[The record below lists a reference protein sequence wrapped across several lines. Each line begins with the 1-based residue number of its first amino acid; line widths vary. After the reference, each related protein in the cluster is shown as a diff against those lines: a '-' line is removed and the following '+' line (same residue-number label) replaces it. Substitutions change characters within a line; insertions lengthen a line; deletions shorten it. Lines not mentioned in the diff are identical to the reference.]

1 MNKDKIKE
9 ILNSNILKRED
20 LSFIYNGNLVKDRF
34 DNQEK
39 PYEEDTYLSIL
50 SFNLYSLTINSIIL
64 KGLGKIRNKPL
75 LKVIKSFFNNV
86 VKNTNNDIL
95 NNVKI
100 EVEKAET
107 ILESFLYDYEKITLP
122 QLLANYLPII
132 LINLLNNN
140 YEDSKKIL
148 KTYDNY
154 SHRIINQAT
163 LYIRSVYHS
172 ILSIENID
180 QTLLSFDK
188 GDVLNGII
196 FYDDMMILT
205 SEKDMCTFNGF
216 KTLSNEKLDTF
227 SKDSSLEH
235 INKVGLLYLT
245 KDIIVM
251 FKLND

>member
-1 MNKDKIKE
+1 MNIEKIKE
-9 ILNSNILKRED
+9 ILNSDTLKRED

-39 PYEEDTYLSIL
+39 EYEEDTYLSIL

-75 LKVIKSFFNNV
+75 LKVIKLFLNNV
-86 VKNTNNDIL
+86 VKNANKDISS
-95 NNVKI
+95 NVKI

-107 ILESFLYDYEKITLP
+107 VLESFLYDYEQINLS
-122 QLLANYLPII
+122 QLLASFLPVV

-154 SHRIINQAT
+154 SSRIINQAT

-172 ILSIENID
+172 ILSIEDVD

-205 SEKDMCTFNGF
+205 SEKDMCTFSGF

-227 SKDSSLEH
+227 SNNSSLEN
-235 INKVGLLYLT
+235 IKKIGLLYLT
-245 KDIIVM
+245 RDTIVL
-251 FKLND
+251 FKLYD